1 MNLDEALPGFVAE
14 SGDLLREMETGLLQC
29 SGPAT
34 DPETI
39 NLIFRAA
46 HTIKG
51 SAGLFGLEAVVAF
64 VHVMET
70 ALDLVRLGRAP
81 MTDELVSLLLSCKD
95 HVESLLA
102 PVGSNGAGL
111 DPSVEARGHELLTA
125 LRKVTDAGGAHL
137 AGAAHGATAGSMVR
151 SAAPGTADWQVR
163 VRFGS
168 GVLTSGMDPLG
179 FIRYLQTFCEI
190 LDLKVLEDTLPA
202 PLDMDPE
209 VCYLGFEMELR
220 TASSQANIES
230 AFEFVRED
238 CTLSVTPKAAASAAP
253 VAAAVAA
260 PSASLPAARET
271 SATEPAKKSGSE
283 SNAAAAYVRVDAAK
297 LDSLITR
304 IGELII
310 AAAGTNLLARR
321 TGDSELEESTS
332 TLSELVEQV
341 REGALQLRMVKIGGT
356 FNRFQRT
363 VRDVSRELGKEIDL
377 VVRGEDTELDKTVVE
392 RIADPL
398 THLVRNAIDH
408 GIEPA
413 DVRLARGKPAKGTV
427 TLNAYHDSGSI
438 VIEVSDDGGGLKRDK
453 ILAKATERGLVEDG
467 RALTDSEVFGFIF
480 EAGFSTAEKVTNLS
494 GRGVGMDVVKRNITA
509 LRGTVGIKSD
519 EGRGTTVTVRL
530 PLTLAI
536 INGFQVTVGK
546 SSFVLPLESIE
557 ECVEYSAEDGHDFAN
572 LRGAVLPFV
581 RLRDLFGTRESPSR
595 RQSIVV
601 VKYAGERAG
610 LVVDAL
616 VGEFQTVIKP
626 LGKLFR
632 NVKCVSGSSILG
644 NGEVALI
651 LDVPL
656 LIDQATAGRRRSS
669 AAAQS
674 IASGD

>member
-14 SGDLLREMETGLLQC
+14 SGDLLREMESGLLQC
-29 SGPAT
+29 SGSAT

-51 SAGLFGLEAVVAF
+51 SAGLFGLESVVAF

-70 ALDLVRLGRAP
+70 ALDLVRLGRAE
-81 MTDELVSLLLSCKD
+81 MTDELVSLLLGCKD
-95 HVESLLA
+95 HVESLLV
-102 PVGSNGAGL
+102 PVGSPGARL
-111 DPSVEARGHELLTA
+111 DPEVEARGAELLNA
-125 LRKVTDAGGAHL
+125 LRKVTEGGGVL
-137 AGAAHGATAGSMVR
+137 SPAGAGHGASSGTAVR
-151 SAAPGTADWQVR
+151 AAASGTADWHLR

-190 LDLKVLEDTLPA
+190 LEFKVLDDTLPA

-209 VCYLGFEMELR
+209 VCYLGFELDLR
-220 TASSQANIES
+220 TASTQANIES
-230 AFEFVRED
+230 AFEFVREE
-238 CTLSVTPKAAASAAP
+238 CTLSVTPKVATPAAAEPVKKASSSNSESSAA
-253 VAAAVAA
+253 A
-260 PSASLPAARET
+260 
-271 SATEPAKKSGSE
+271 G
-283 SNAAAAYVRVDAAK
+283 YVRVDAAK

-321 TGDSELEESTS
+321 TGNSELEESTS
-332 TLSELVEQV
+332 TLSGLVEQV

-363 VRDVSRELGKEIDL
+363 VRDVSRELGKEIEL
-377 VVRGEDTELDKTVVE
+377 VVHGEDTELDKTVVE

-408 GIEPA
+408 GIEPG
-413 DVRLARGKPAKGTV
+413 DVRSARGKPAVGTV

-453 ILAKATERGLVEDG
+453 ILAKAVERGLVEDG
-467 RALTDSEVFGFIF
+467 RSLTDSEVFGFIF

-494 GRGVGMDVVKRNITA
+494 GRGVGMDVVKRNIAA
-509 LRGTVGIKSD
+509 LRGTVGIKSE

-536 INGFQVTVGK
+536 INGFQVTVGR

-557 ECVEYSAEDGHDFAN
+557 ECVEFAAEEGHDFAN

-581 RLRDLFGTRESPSR
+581 RLRDVFGTREPPSR

-610 LVVDAL
+610 LVVDTL

-644 NGEVALI
+644 TGEVALI

-656 LIDQATAGRRRSS
+656 LIDQATAGKKS
-669 AAAQS
+669 AATA
-674 IASGD
+674 AV